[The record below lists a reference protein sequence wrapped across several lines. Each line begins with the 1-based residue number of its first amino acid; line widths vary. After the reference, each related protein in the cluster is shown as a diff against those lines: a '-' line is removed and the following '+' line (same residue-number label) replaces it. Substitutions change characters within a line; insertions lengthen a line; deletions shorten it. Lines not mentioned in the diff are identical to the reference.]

1 MAKISMLIPDDA
13 LAEIDESA
21 GGNRTAFM
29 LAAALRQARELKRL
43 REDEQIAA
51 ECAANAERDLAIC
64 RDWEVANLDGLD

>member
-29 LAAALRQARELKRL
+29 LAAALRQAREMRRL
-43 REDEQIAA
+43 REDEEVAAACIAHP
-51 ECAANAERDLAIC
+51 ERDAQLM
-64 RDWEVANLDGLD
+64 RDWEITMADGID